1 VTQSRAWTRMLADAL
16 GHPVTWSH
24 EPEATSRGAALLAWQ
39 ALGDISD
46 LASVRGPL
54 GETFEPD
61 PARHARYR
69 EALDRQRALDER
81 V

>member
-1 VTQSRAWTRMLADAL
+1 MLADAL

-24 EPEATSRGAALLAWQ
+24 EPETTSRGAALLALH
-39 ALGDISD
+39 ALGALPD
-46 LASVRGPL
+46 LAAARAPL

-61 PARHARYR
+61 PAHHARYR
-69 EALDRQRALDER
+69 DALARQRAFDER